1 MPEIITGLK
10 LSEGIGFGSIFISTR
25 AEIEVSETTID
36 KAQVDKEISAYK
48 ESIQHAH
55 IQLRQLRENVGSHLD
70 EDSAAIFDAHIM
82 MLDDP
87 GFNEQIINNINNLY
101 NAQKAIQ
108 EAGKSYITKFESLD
122 SEYMK
127 ARALDVKDI
136 CMRLIANI
144 QGVALTDLTEVDQPV
159 VVVADELTPSA
170 SAQLDSKYVKGII
183 TANGGTTSHSAIIAR
198 SLNIPAVSGISNII
212 SKVRHGD
219 NVIIDGYS
227 GDVILEPTEVEM
239 AAYSEKQKAQEE
251 REEKLKD
258 YIGKE
263 SKTLD
268 GINIRLFANIKGPED
283 INDVT
288 DNDAEGVG
296 LYRTE
301 FLYMNRMNLPSE
313 EEQFEAYKTVLSET
327 ADKPVIIR
335 TLDIGGD
342 KELSYLNLPKESNP
356 FLGERSIRFLLK
368 NEEIFRTQLRALVR
382 ASEHGNLKVMFPMVT
397 TIDEFNRAKAL
408 LIEEKQQFEAEN
420 DLELSDIAVG
430 IMVETPS
437 AAMISDQLAK
447 HVDFFS
453 IGTNDL
459 IQYTMAADRLND
471 QVSDLYQPYHP
482 SVLGLIKKVIDSGRS
497 NNKWVGVCGEMA
509 CDFKSIAL
517 LIGFGIDELS
527 VSPKSLLPIREYV
540 SGIKKTDM
548 EHLSEEVLS
557 CDSAEDVLYLIDEHL
572 NLT

>member
-527 VSPKSLLPIREYV
+527 VSPKSLLSIREYV
-540 SGIKKTDM
+540 SEIKKTDM

>member
-1 MPEIITGLK
+1 
-10 LSEGIGFGSIFISTR
+10 
-25 AEIEVSETTID
+25 
-36 KAQVDKEISAYK
+36 
-48 ESIQHAH
+48 
-55 IQLRQLRENVGSHLD
+55 
-70 EDSAAIFDAHIM
+70 
-82 MLDDP
+82 
-87 GFNEQIINNINNLY
+87 
-101 NAQKAIQ
+101 
-108 EAGKSYITKFESLD
+108 
-122 SEYMK
+122 
-127 ARALDVKDI
+127 
-136 CMRLIANI
+136 
-144 QGVALTDLTEVDQPV
+144 
-159 VVVADELTPSA
+159 
-170 SAQLDSKYVKGII
+170 
-183 TANGGTTSHSAIIAR
+183 
-198 SLNIPAVSGISNII
+198 
-212 SKVRHGD
+212 
-219 NVIIDGYS
+219 
-227 GDVILEPTEVEM
+227 M

-527 VSPKSLLPIREYV
+527 VSPKSLLSIREYV

>member
-527 VSPKSLLPIREYV
+527 VSPKSLLSIREYV
-540 SGIKKTDM
+540 SEIKKNGYGT
-548 EHLSEEVLS
+548 SE
-557 CDSAEDVLYLIDEHL
+557 
-572 NLT
+572 

>member
-10 LSEGIGFGSIFISTR
+10 LSEGIGFGSIFISKR
-25 AEIEVSETTID
+25 ADIDVSDEIIEAAHID
-36 KAQVDKEISAYK
+36 EEISAYK
-48 ESIQHAH
+48 ESIQQAH
-55 IQLRQLRENVGSHLD
+55 IQLRILRENVGEQLD

-87 GFNEQIINNINNLY
+87 GFNEQIINNINSLN
-101 NAQKAIQ
+101 NAEKAIQ
-108 EAGKSYITKFESLD
+108 LAGQVYITKFESLD

-136 CMRLIANI
+136 CMRLIANV
-144 QGVALTDLTEVDQPV
+144 QGVQLTDLTRVDEPV

-183 TANGGTTSHSAIIAR
+183 TAKGGATSHSAIIAR
-198 SLNIPAVSGISNII
+198 SLNIPAISGVPDIL
-212 SKVRHGD
+212 SKVNHGD
-219 NVIIDGYS
+219 DIIVDGFT
-227 GDVILEPTEVEM
+227 GDIVLSPTEIEM
-239 AAYSEKQKAQEE
+239 AAYSEKSKEQEE
-251 REEKLKD
+251 REEILKD

-263 SKTLD
+263 TVTLD
-268 GINIRLFANIKGPED
+268 GINISLYANIKGPED
-283 INDVT
+283 TNDVSRS
-288 DNDAEGVG
+288 DAEGIG

-313 EEQFEAYKTVLSET
+313 EEQFEAYKAVLSSMD
-327 ADKPVIIR
+327 DKPVIIR

-368 NEEIFRTQLRALVR
+368 NEEIFKTQLRALVR

-397 TIDEFNRAKAL
+397 TLDEFNRAKAL
-408 LIEEKQQFEAEN
+408 LVEEKEKYEAEIGK
-420 DLELSDIAVG
+420 ELSDIAAG

-437 AAMISDQLAK
+437 AAMISDQLAR

-453 IGTNDL
+453 IGSNDL

-482 SVLGLIKKVIDSGRS
+482 SVLGLIKKVIDSGRN
-497 NNKWVGVCGEMA
+497 NNKWVGICGEMA
-509 CDFKSIAL
+509 CDYKSIAL
-517 LIGFGIDELS
+517 LTGFGIDELS
-527 VSPKSLLPIREYV
+527 VSPKNILAIREYI
-540 SGIKKTDM
+540 SKIKKTDM
-548 EHLSEEVLS
+548 EQLSEQVLS
-557 CDSAEDVLYLIDEHL
+557 CDSAEDVLYLIEEHL

>member
-313 EEQFEAYKTVLSET
+313 EEQFEAYKTVLSDT

-527 VSPKSLLPIREYV
+527 VSPKSLLSIREYV

>member
-10 LSEGIGFGSIFISTR
+10 LSEGIGFGSIFISKK
-25 AEIEVSETTID
+25 ADIDVSDEMID
-36 KAQVDKEISAYK
+36 AAQIDEEISAYK
-48 ESIQHAH
+48 ESIQQAH
-55 IQLRQLRENVGSHLD
+55 IQLRILRENVGEHLD
-70 EDSAAIFDAHIM
+70 EDSATIFDAHIM

-87 GFNEQIINNINNLY
+87 GFNEQIINNINSLN
-101 NAQKAIQ
+101 NAEQAIQ
-108 EAGKSYITKFESLD
+108 LAGQVYITKFESLD

-136 CMRLIANI
+136 CMRLIANV
-144 QGVALTDLTEVDQPV
+144 QGVQLTDLTRVDEPV

-183 TANGGTTSHSAIIAR
+183 TAKGGETSHSAIIAR
-198 SLNIPAVSGISNII
+198 SLNIPAISGVPDIL
-212 SKVRHGD
+212 SKVNHGD
-219 NVIIDGYS
+219 DIIVDGFT
-227 GDVILEPTEVEM
+227 GDIVLSPTEVEM
-239 AAYSEKQKAQEE
+239 AAYSEKSKAQDE
-251 REEKLKD
+251 REENLKD

-263 SKTLD
+263 TATMD
-268 GINIRLFANIKGPED
+268 GVNISLYANIKGPED
-283 INDVT
+283 TNDVSS
-288 DNDAEGVG
+288 NDAEGIG

-313 EEQFEAYKTVLSET
+313 EEQFEAYKAVLSSLD
-327 ADKPVIIR
+327 DKPVIIR

-368 NEEIFRTQLRALVR
+368 NEEIFKTQLRALVR
-382 ASEHGNLKVMFPMVT
+382 ASEHGNLKIMFPMIT

-408 LIEEKQQFEAEN
+408 LIEEKEKYEAEIGK
-420 DLELSDIAVG
+420 ELSNIAVG

-437 AAMISDQLAK
+437 AAIISDQLAK

-453 IGTNDL
+453 IGSNDL

-482 SVLGLIKKVIDSGRS
+482 SVLGLIKKVIDSGRN
-497 NNKWVGVCGEMA
+497 NNKWVGICGEMA
-509 CDFKSIAL
+509 CDYKSIAL
-517 LIGFGIDELS
+517 LTGFGINELS
-527 VSPKSLLPIREYV
+527 VSSKNILAIREYI
-540 SGIKKTDM
+540 SKIKKTDM
-548 EHLSEEVLS
+548 EQLSEQVLS
-557 CDSAEDVLYLIDEHL
+557 CDSAEDVLYLIEEHL

>member
-1 MPEIITGLK
+1 MPEIITGNQ

-527 VSPKSLLPIREYV
+527 VSPKSLLSIREYV

>member
-198 SLNIPAVSGISNII
+198 SLNIPAVSGISKII

-288 DNDAEGVG
+288 ENDAEGVG

-420 DLELSDIAVG
+420 DIELSDIAVG

-527 VSPKSLLPIREYV
+527 VSPKSLLSIREYV

>member
-288 DNDAEGVG
+288 ENDAEGVG

-527 VSPKSLLPIREYV
+527 VSPKSLLSIREYV

>member
-482 SVLGLIKKVIDSGRS
+482 SVLGLIKKVIDSGRR

-527 VSPKSLLPIREYV
+527 VSPKSLLSIREYV